1 MKMEVDLYSN
11 EKRLWNL
18 GYENIAGCDEAG
30 RGPLFGPV
38 VAASVI
44 LPHDFVLEGLNDSKK
59 LSEKKRE
66 KYYPIIM
73 EKALAVSVSIVEA
86 DEIDKINIY
95 EASRQGM
102 LRATN
107 SLKVKPDY
115 IITDAM
121 PLDGFTS
128 VPHEAIIKGDAKSIT
143 IAAAS
148 VIAKVTRD
156 RIMYE
161 IDKVHPEY
169 EFKKHK
175 GYPTKK
181 HLELIEKYG
190 IIDGYRRTYGPVK
203 KYIEE
208 HKTNKEA

>member
-1 MKMEVDLYSN
+1 MEVDLYSN

-86 DEIDKINIY
+86 EEIDKINIY

-181 HLELIEKYG
+181 HIELIEKYG

>member
-1 MKMEVDLYSN
+1 MIDLYEN

-18 GYENIAGCDEAG
+18 GYKNIAGCDEVG

-66 KYYPIIM
+66 EYYPVIM
-73 EKALAVSVSIVEA
+73 QKALAVSVSIVEA

-95 EASRQGM
+95 EASRKGM

-107 SLKVKPDY
+107 SLKIKPDY

-169 EFKKHK
+169 ELKKHK

>member
-1 MKMEVDLYSN
+1 MEVDLYSN

-73 EKALAVSVSIVEA
+73 EKVLAVSVSVVEA

-208 HKTNKEA
+208 HKTNEEA

>member
-1 MKMEVDLYSN
+1 MEVDLYSN

-73 EKALAVSVSIVEA
+73 EKALVVSVSVVEA

>member
-1 MKMEVDLYSN
+1 MVNLYEN
-11 EKRLWNL
+11 EKRIWES
-18 GYENIAGCDEAG
+18 GYNYIAGCDEAG

-38 VAASVI
+38 VCASVI

-59 LSEKKRE
+59 LTEKKRE
-66 KYYPIIM
+66 EYYPIIM
-73 EKALAVSVSIVEA
+73 EKALAVGISIVSA
-86 DEIDKINIY
+86 KEIDKINIY

-102 LRATN
+102 LRAVN
-107 SLKVKPDY
+107 SMEIKPDY

-121 PLDGFTS
+121 PLDNFTNIK
-128 VPHEAIIKGDAKSIT
+128 HEAIIKGDAKSIS

-156 RIMYE
+156 HIMYE
-161 IDKVHPEY
+161 EDLKHPEY
-169 EFKKHK
+169 LFKKHK

-181 HLELIEKYG
+181 HIELLNKYG
-190 IIDGYRRTYGPVK
+190 IIDGYRHTYGPVK

-208 HKTNKEA
+208 HLNK

>member
-1 MKMEVDLYSN
+1 MEVDLYSN

-156 RIMYE
+156 RLMYE
-161 IDKVHPEY
+161 IDKKHPEY

-181 HLELIEKYG
+181 HLELIEMYG

-208 HKTNKEA
+208 HKINKEA

>member
-1 MKMEVDLYSN
+1 MEVDLYSN
-11 EKRLWNL
+11 EKKLWNL

-161 IDKVHPEY
+161 IDKVYPEY

>member
-1 MKMEVDLYSN
+1 MTDLYEN

-73 EKALAVSVSIVEA
+73 EKALAVSVSVIEA

-156 RIMYE
+156 RLMYE
-161 IDKVHPEY
+161 IDKAHPEY

>member
-1 MKMEVDLYSN
+1 MEVDLYNN
-11 EKRLWNL
+11 EKKLWNS

-66 KYYPIIM
+66 KYFPIIM

>member
-1 MKMEVDLYSN
+1 MEVDLYSN

-107 SLKVKPDY
+107 SLKVRPDY

>member
-1 MKMEVDLYSN
+1 MEVDLYNN
-11 EKRLWNL
+11 EKKLWNL

-86 DEIDKINIY
+86 EEIDKINIY

>member
-1 MKMEVDLYSN
+1 MTDLYEN
-11 EKRLWNL
+11 EKKLWNL

-73 EKALAVSVSIVEA
+73 EKALAVSVSVVES

-203 KYIEE
+203 KYIDE

>member
-1 MKMEVDLYSN
+1 MEVDLYNN
-11 EKRLWNL
+11 EKKLWNL

-169 EFKKHK
+169 KFKKHK

>member
-1 MKMEVDLYSN
+1 MEVDLYSN

-208 HKTNKEA
+208 HKINKEA

>member
-1 MKMEVDLYSN
+1 MEVDLYNN
-11 EKRLWNL
+11 EKKLWNL

-73 EKALAVSVSIVEA
+73 EKALAVSVSVVEA

>member
-1 MKMEVDLYSN
+1 MVDLYEN
-11 EKRLWNL
+11 EKMLWDK
-18 GYENIAGCDEAG
+18 GYNNIAGCDEAG
-30 RGPLFGPV
+30 RGPLYGPV
-38 VAASVI
+38 VCASVI
-44 LPHDFVLEGLNDSKK
+44 LPHNFKLEGLNDSKK
-59 LSEKKRE
+59 LTEKKRE
-66 KYYPIIM
+66 AYYPIIM
-73 EKALAVSVSIVEA
+73 EKALAVGISIVSA
-86 DEIDKINIY
+86 KEIDKINIY

-102 LRATN
+102 LRAISN
-107 SLKVKPDY
+107 MKINPDY

-128 VPHEAIIKGDAKSIT
+128 IAHESIIKGDAKSIT

-161 IDKVHPEY
+161 EDKMHPEY
-169 EFKKHK
+169 EFCKHK

-181 HLELIEKYG
+181 HIELLNKYG

-203 KYIEE
+203 KLIENNLE
-208 HKTNKEA
+208 D

>member
-1 MKMEVDLYSN
+1 MEVDLYSN

-107 SLKVKPDY
+107 SLKVNPDY

>member
-1 MKMEVDLYSN
+1 MVDLYEN
-11 EKRLWNL
+11 EKMLWDK
-18 GYENIAGCDEAG
+18 GYNNIAGCDEAG
-30 RGPLFGPV
+30 RGPLYGPV
-38 VAASVI
+38 VCASVI
-44 LPHDFVLEGLNDSKK
+44 LPHDFKLEGLNDSKK
-59 LSEKKRE
+59 LTEKKRE
-66 KYYPIIM
+66 AYYPIIM
-73 EKALAVSVSIVEA
+73 EKALAVGISIVSA
-86 DEIDKINIY
+86 KEIDEINIY

-102 LRATN
+102 LRAISN
-107 SLKVKPDY
+107 MKINPDY

-128 VPHEAIIKGDAKSIT
+128 IAHESIIKGDAKSIT

-161 IDKVHPEY
+161 EDKKHPEY
-169 EFKKHK
+169 EFSKHK

-181 HLELIEKYG
+181 HIELLNKYG

-203 KYIEE
+203 KLIENNLE
-208 HKTNKEA
+208 D

>member
-1 MKMEVDLYSN
+1 
-11 EKRLWNL
+11 
-18 GYENIAGCDEAG
+18 
-30 RGPLFGPV
+30 
-38 VAASVI
+38 
-44 LPHDFVLEGLNDSKK
+44 
-59 LSEKKRE
+59 
-66 KYYPIIM
+66 M
-73 EKALAVSVSIVEA
+73 EKALAVSVSVVEA

>member
-1 MKMEVDLYSN
+1 MIDLYEN
-11 EKRLWNL
+11 EKRLWSL
-18 GYENIAGCDEAG
+18 GYESIAGCDEAG

-38 VAASVI
+38 VIASVI

-59 LSEKKRE
+59 LSEKKRNY
-66 KYYPIIM
+66 YYPLIM
-73 EKALAVSVSIVEA
+73 ERALAVSVSVVEA

-128 VPHEAIIKGDAKSIT
+128 VQHEAIIKGDAKSIT

-190 IIDGYRRTYGPVK
+190 IIDGYRRTYGPVQ

>member
-1 MKMEVDLYSN
+1 MIDLYEN
-11 EKRLWNL
+11 EKRLWSL
-18 GYENIAGCDEAG
+18 GYESIAGCDEAG

-38 VAASVI
+38 VIASVI

-59 LSEKKRE
+59 LSEKKRNY
-66 KYYPIIM
+66 YYPLIM
-73 EKALAVSVSIVEA
+73 ERALAVSVSVVEA

-121 PLDGFTS
+121 PLDGFTN

-190 IIDGYRRTYGPVK
+190 IINGYRRTYGPVK

-208 HKTNKEA
+208 HKNK

>member
-1 MKMEVDLYSN
+1 MQKIVQENLYKY
-11 EKRLWNL
+11 EKGLWQDGYNL
-18 GYENIAGCDEAG
+18 VAGCDEAG

-38 VAASVI
+38 VCAAVI
-44 LPHDFVLEGLNDSKK
+44 LPHDFKLEGLNDSKK

-66 KYYPIIM
+66 EYYPIIM
-73 EKALAVSVSIVEA
+73 EKAISVGVCIVPPE
-86 DEIDKINIY
+86 EIDEINIY

-102 LRATN
+102 LRAIDK
-107 SLKVKPDY
+107 LDIKPDY

-121 PLDGFTS
+121 PLDGYTNIPYNS
-128 VPHEAIIKGDAKSIT
+128 IIKGDAKSVT

-156 RIMYE
+156 HIMYE
-161 IDKVHPEY
+161 EDKKNPVY

-181 HLELIEKYG
+181 HLELISKYG
-190 IIDGYRRTYGPVK
+190 IIDGYRRTYGPIK
-203 KYIEE
+203 KILEE
-208 HKTNKEA
+208 HK